1 MNLDRVAHTKPA
13 DVIRK
18 DSRSVIE
25 ARVWGVGMGAK
36 YGAQVPRVFGVG
48 AHWTAPE
55 GHLVTPLNLNDPF

>member
-25 ARVWGVGMGAK
+25 ARVWGGGHGGEIRRAS
-36 YGAQVPRVFGVG
+36 
-48 AHWTAPE
+48 PE
-55 GHLVTPLNLNDPF
+55 SFWSWGPLDSP